1 MQKMIE
7 NNTNS
12 KSLKIGILGDS
23 KVGKT
28 DIRNAFFGFEFNS
41 SLVTTG
47 IDKIKKNI
55 KLDNGQEIKIN
66 FWDTPGTER
75 HREIV
80 LKSLRDVQGIALV
93 FDIAHEDSLDYI
105 NSLLEEKKKNF
116 PNQSLVLLGNKI
128 DIKKRVESN
137 PRRNR

>member
-41 SLVTTG
+41 SLVTTAF
-47 IDKIKKNI
+47 DKIKKNI
-55 KLDNGQEIKIN
+55 ILDNGQEIKIH

-80 LKSLRDVQGIALV
+80 LKSLRDVQGIAFV
-93 FDIAHEDSLDYI
+93 FDVTHEESLDYI

-128 DIKKRVESN
+128 DIKKKSGE
-137 PRRNR
+137 